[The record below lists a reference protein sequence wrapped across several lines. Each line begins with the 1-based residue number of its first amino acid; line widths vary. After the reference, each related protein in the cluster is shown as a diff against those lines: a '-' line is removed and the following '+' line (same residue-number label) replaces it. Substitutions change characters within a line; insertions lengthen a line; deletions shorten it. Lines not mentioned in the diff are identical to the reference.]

1 MTTNG
6 DMRAADNGC
15 VGVVLVS
22 HSPRLVEGLADL
34 VSQVSGPQVRIVP
47 VGGAS
52 DGSLGTDGARVLE
65 CMREASRET
74 GAVVLMDLGSSVL
87 AVRAA
92 LGELSDDERS
102 RLLVV
107 DAPLV
112 EGAIAAGVAASTG
125 CSLADTAKAAE
136 EARRA
141 LKL

>member
-6 DMRAADNGC
+6 DTRVADNGC

-22 HSPRLVEGLADL
+22 HSQRLVEGLADL
-34 VSQVSGPQVRIVP
+34 VSQVSGPRVRIVP

-65 CMREASRET
+65 CMREASAEA
-74 GAVVLMDLGSSVL
+74 GAVVWMDLGSSVL

-107 DAPLV
+107 VAPLV

-125 CSLADTAKAAE
+125 CSLAETGQAAE